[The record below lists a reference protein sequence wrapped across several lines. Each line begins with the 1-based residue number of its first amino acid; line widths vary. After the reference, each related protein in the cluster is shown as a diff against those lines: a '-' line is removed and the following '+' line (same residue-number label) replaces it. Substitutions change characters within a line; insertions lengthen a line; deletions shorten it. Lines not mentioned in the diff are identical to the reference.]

1 MSIVADRYRF
11 VVGVDTHAREHQ
23 FALIETSSG
32 RIVAEASFSTSVAG
46 LRRAASWIG
55 RGTGGDLD
63 SVLVSAEGTGSYGAG
78 LARLLAGHGYRVVD
92 APSPRRERG
101 ASKNDRI
108 DAVKAAQTLLARDT
122 EGLAD
127 IRTGQS
133 IETLQILLAAR
144 NRITNESTRTINAL
158 IALLRTHDLG
168 FDARR
173 KPTIAHIRQIA
184 HWRTPSAART
194 TSEVA
199 KAEAVLLA
207 RRVLDLGRQ
216 RRDNDTQLRRVVTQE
231 RPELFE
237 QVGIG
242 PFNAA
247 IILTAWS
254 HPGRVRSEA
263 AFAALAGTSP
273 IQIASGNRD
282 ENRLN
287 RGGDRQLNRALHS
300 IAMTRMRS
308 DQPTRD
314 YVARRRAE
322 GLSDRRIRRVL
333 KRYIARSTYRLL
345 ESTEPP
351 IAA

>member
-1 MSIVADRYRF
+1 MSIVTDKYRF

-23 FALIETSSG
+23 FALIETTTG
-32 RIVAEASFSTSVAG
+32 RVVAEASFATNAAG

-63 SVLVSAEGTGSYGAG
+63 SVLISAEGTGSYGAG
-78 LARLLAGHGYRVVD
+78 LARLLAGHGYRVID
-92 APSPRRERG
+92 APSPKRDRG
-101 ASKNDRI
+101 GSKNDRI
-108 DAVKAAQTLLARDT
+108 DAIKAARGVLARNVD
-122 EGLAD
+122 GLAD
-127 IRTGQS
+127 ARGG
-133 IETLQILLAAR
+133 ETTEILRILLASR
-144 NRITNESTRTINAL
+144 NRITGESTRTINAL
-158 IALLRTHDLG
+158 IALLRTHDVG

-173 KPTIAHIRQIA
+173 KPTVAQIRQIA
-184 HWRTPSAART
+184 RWRTPSAPRT
-194 TSEVA
+194 AAEVT
-199 KAEAVLLA
+199 KAEAVRLA
-207 RRVLDLGRQ
+207 RRVVELAAQ
-216 RRDNDTQLRRVVTQE
+216 SRDNNTQLRRVVTQE
-231 RPELFE
+231 HPELLE

-254 HPGRVRSEA
+254 HHGRVRSEA

-300 IAMTRMRS
+300 IAITRMRD
-308 DQPTRD
+308 DQPSRD

-322 GLSDRRIRRVL
+322 GLTNRRIRRVL

-345 ESTEPP
+345 ETTEQPS
-351 IAA
+351 AA